1 MSRLLKLVGFSALL
15 LASTASAQY
24 QAPLVYSKT
33 GYAPVAAPNVV
44 AYSVN
49 GQPYYQRA
57 AAPTPQ
63 GSYDKAAHYPVY
75 APGPVTY
82 HRYQAPAQVQ
92 YRTQQ
97 VVRTPA
103 QIPVQYQQQQV
114 IATERPVV
122 YEAAVLPVVKNVD
135 GAQQQYYAQSQTM
148 AQQQMMQ
155 PSQHAQTA
163 QSAASYYAQ

>member
-1 MSRLLKLVGFSALL
+1 MGTGADWVCVSKAAGGRPERGGRGGARKLRCAW
-15 LASTASAQY
+15 
-24 QAPLVYSKT
+24 
-33 GYAPVAAPNVV
+33 
-44 AYSVN
+44 
-49 GQPYYQRA
+49 A

-63 GSYDKAAHYPVY
+63 GSYNKAARYPVY

-82 HRYQAPAQVQ
+82 HRYQAPAQVP

-122 YEAAVLPVVKNVD
+122 YEAAVLPVVKNVY

>member
-63 GSYDKAAHYPVY
+63 GSYDKAARYPVY

-82 HRYQAPAQVQ
+82 HR
-92 YRTQQ
+92 
-97 VVRTPA
+97 
-103 QIPVQYQQQQV
+103 
-114 IATERPVV
+114 
-122 YEAAVLPVVKNVD
+122 
-135 GAQQQYYAQSQTM
+135 
-148 AQQQMMQ
+148 
-155 PSQHAQTA
+155 
-163 QSAASYYAQ
+163 